1 MVFPQLIDTL
11 FLWTDFLLQRTMQK
25 YLLSFVLTGNPNTLW
40 PNDKIY
46 WPKYGNATNTIN
58 FNTTMSITF
67 DDLANDK
74 SLFWNK
80 ALWY

>member
-1 MVFPQLIDTL
+1 
-11 FLWTDFLLQRTMQK
+11 MQK

-74 SLFWNK
+74 SLFRNK

>member
-1 MVFPQLIDTL
+1 
-11 FLWTDFLLQRTMQK
+11 MQK
-25 YLLSFVLTGNPNTLW
+25 YLLSFVLTGNPNTKW
-40 PNDKIY
+40 ADDKLF
-46 WPKYGNATNTIN
+46 WPKYNANNNTKGNQICFNNT
-58 FNTTMSITF
+58 MYITD